1 MKEVKTPKKPL
12 AIYYAIVLL
21 VLMLLNFVLVP
32 WMSERQVK
40 EVDYGTFMSMTEDK
54 DIGRVDVESNQIIFT
69 DKDEKQIYK
78 TGLMND
84 PDLTQRLYDAGAEFS
99 SEIIEQASPLMS
111 FLLSFVLPI
120 VLFVWLGNF
129 MNKKLIEKAGGA
141 NSMMFGGVGK
151 SNAKVYVQSTHG
163 IRFADVAGE
172 DEAKENLQE
181 IVDYL
186 HDPKKYEEIGASMPK
201 GILLVGPPGT
211 GKTMLAK
218 AVAGESNVPFFSIS
232 GSEFV
237 RCSWAWAPPKSVICS
252 SRLRKKPPASCS
264 STKSTPSARSA
275 TAASWAATT
284 SVSRP

>member
-99 SEIIEQASPLMS
+99 SEIVEQASPLLS

-211 GKTMLAK
+211 QDHAGKGRGGRIQR
-218 AVAGESNVPFFSIS
+218 AVLLHLRLGVRGDVRGHGRLQSPRFVQAGQ
-232 GSEFV
+232 G
-237 RCSWAWAPPKSVICS
+237 KSPLHCVH
-252 SRLRKKPPASCS
+252 RRDRRHWPEAQQRPAG
-264 STKSTPSARSA
+264 RQ
-275 TAASWAATT
+275 
-284 SVSRP
+284 